1 MFKNYL
7 VTALRNILR
16 HKGFSFINIA
26 GLAIAMTVCIIIL
39 LSSIYELNYDRHL
52 PNYDRIYRV
61 NTEFHLSAE
70 TERYQSSP
78 EPTGPTLKELFPEI
92 THNCHIYQ
100 TSGLMVYKDKTFSEN
115 NLVYTDPDFLEMF
128 SIEAIHGDINT
139 MLDDPY
145 AIVLTETMAE
155 KYFGKENPVGE
166 VIRRND
172 IRDYT
177 VTGVIRDF
185 PANATYEFGYFMS
198 VNLFQEIGVS
208 FLGRWD
214 NISGQTMIMTVP
226 DVDIDDLGAKIW
238 SVPNDLNPDDEV
250 CYLWMQPLSKIHL
263 YDLNGGGTIQYI
275 YIFLAVG
282 LIVLIIACINFMNLS
297 TARSSLRAKEVGI
310 RKVVG
315 AQRGEL
321 VRQFY
326 SESILLAIIAMLIAV
341 FAARIIIAFAGRF
354 AAINDLFNQ
363 IWDINFSLLLLG
375 ITIFTGL
382 FAGSYPAFFLST
394 FKPISIL
401 KGKFSKGKTG
411 KIFRSILV
419 VIQFS
424 LSITLMIS
432 TLIVFKQMNF
442 MKSRDLGFNK
452 DNLIYLP
459 IQGELNDKFPEF
471 KEELLKISGI
481 TDITR
486 CSSMLTDIDYV
497 ASALDWEGRSEEDDP
512 IFSFEGIDFD
522 YFETCEME
530 LVAGRGYSEEFAND
544 GENYVLNEAAIK
556 RIGYTNETAVGKMFD
571 MWGRKGEVIGV
582 VKDFNFHHQSV
593 EIDPLILTYFPNY
606 YNYVLIRT
614 SGGDIGNLMDSIED
628 KWDKFV
634 TQFPFDYAFL
644 DESFEQLYEFEDN
657 MGFLFKIFTAL
668 TVFISC
674 LGLFGLATYVV
685 ERRTREIGIRKVLG
699 ASVSGLITLLIK
711 DFTRWVIISNV
722 IAMPLAWYAMNKWLE
737 DYAFKTELSW
747 VTFAMAGITALI
759 IAILTVFF
767 HTFWAANANPVESL
781 KYE

>member
-7 VTALRNILR
+7 VTALRNILH

-39 LSSIYELNYDRHL
+39 LSSIYEISYDRHL

-78 EPTGPTLKELFPEI
+78 EPTGPTLKEMFPEI

-100 TSGLMVYKDKTFSEN
+100 TSGLMVYEDKTFMEN

-145 AIVLTETMAE
+145 AIVMTETVAE
-155 KYFGKENPVGE
+155 KYFGKANPVGE

-172 IRDYT
+172 VRDYT

-198 VNLFQEIGVS
+198 VNLFQEIDVG
-208 FLGRWD
+208 FLGQWG
-214 NISGQTMIMTVP
+214 NISGETLIMT
-226 DVDIDDLGAKIW
+226 DANVDIDDLGKKIW
-238 SVPNDLNPDDEV
+238 SVPNDLNPDQEV

-263 YDLNGGGTIQYI
+263 YNLDGNGAIQYI

-282 LIVLIIACINFMNLS
+282 LIVLIIASINFMNLS

-326 SESILLAIIAMLIAV
+326 SESLLLAVIAMLIA
-341 FAARIIIAFAGRF
+341 ALTARIIIASADRF
-354 AAINDLFNQ
+354 APINDAFNQ
-363 IWDINFSLLLLG
+363 LWDLNFSLQLLG

-382 FAGSYPAFFLST
+382 FAGSYPAIFLSS
-394 FKPISIL
+394 FKPITVL
-401 KGKFSKGKTG
+401 KGAFSKGKTG
-411 KIFRSILV
+411 KILRSILV

-424 LSITLMIS
+424 LSIALMIS
-432 TLIVFKQMNF
+432 TLIVFQQMNF
-442 MKSRDLGFNK
+442 MKERDLGFNK

-459 IQGELNDKFPEF
+459 IKGELVEKFPEF

-481 TDITR
+481 TDVSR
-486 CSSMLTDIDYV
+486 CSSIITDIGYV
-497 ASALDWEGRSEEDDP
+497 ASGLDWEGKPEEDDP
-512 IFSFEGIDFD
+512 IFSFEGIDYD
-522 YFETCEME
+522 YFETCEMGF
-530 LVAGRGYSEEFAND
+530 VAGRGYSEEFAND
-544 GENYVLNEAAIK
+544 GENYILNETAIK
-556 RIGYTNETAVGKMFD
+556 RIGYTNENAVGRMFD
-571 MWGRKGEVIGV
+571 MWGRKGKIIGV
-582 VKDFNFHHQSV
+582 VKDFNFKHQSFK
-593 EIDPLILTYFPNY
+593 IDPLILTYFPGYLNY
-606 YNYVLIRT
+606 ILIRT
-614 SGGDIGNLMDSIED
+614 ADGDVSEIMDSIED
-628 KWDKFV
+628 NWKAFV

-657 MGFLFKIFTAL
+657 MGYLFKIFTAL
-668 TVFISC
+668 TLFISC

-699 ASVSGLITLLIK
+699 ASVSGLITLLIME
-711 DFTRWVIISNV
+711 FTKWVIISNI
-722 IAMPLAWYAMNKWLE
+722 IAMPLAWFMMNKWLE
-737 DYAFKTELSW
+737 NYAFKTGISW
-747 VTFAMAGITALI
+747 ITFAGAGITALI
-759 IAILTVFF
+759 IAIITVFVQ
-767 HTFWAANANPVESL
+767 TYRAANANPVESL